1 MKIKALTVE
10 DYMAVRRVRIEPDA
24 DRALILIGGKNGAG
38 KSSTIRAFR
47 AAVGGAKEI
56 AKDPVRHGA
65 KLAKLLYE
73 LDNGIVIDREI
84 EPDGTTRLI
93 VRDADGLPMRRPQEL
108 LDDLRGTKFIN
119 PVTFLRLKSKEQR
132 AELMRIIPNAAEIE
146 RIDEQA
152 SREFKLRTEVG
163 RKLTDAQGELA
174 RLPPAA
180 EPMTPIDVEALV
192 AEERR
197 FGEERRAIDAA
208 EHMVAQW
215 ERAASTAR
223 RALDAKLER
232 IAELERELAAAR
244 ADVETLGKQADRT
257 HAEHE
262 AGARELAATLAAWQA
277 AAPQRA
283 QVDRTIASASEHNR
297 QVGERDAQIRRRKET
312 AAAVAKLLAQQ
323 SSLSESLAAADERKK
338 QILAAAQ
345 LPVAGIELAEE
356 EIRVGGVPLAQA
368 AASEQMRIALAVA
381 IAHNPKLDD
390 VWVEDGA
397 LFDEASLELI
407 ATHAA
412 AAGKRVWVE
421 RVGTRDP
428 GVIVIED
435 GQVLL

>member
-24 DRALILIGGKNGAG
+24 ERALILIGGKNGAG

-47 AAVGGAKEI
+47 AAFGSAKEI

-65 KLAKLLYE
+65 KRAKLLYE
-73 LDNGIVIDREI
+73 LDNGIVIEREI
-84 EPDGTTRLI
+84 EPDGATRLI

-108 LDDLRGTKFIN
+108 LDDLRGSHFIN
-119 PVTFLRLKSKEQR
+119 PVTFLRLKAKEQR

-180 EPMTPIDVEALV
+180 EPLVPIDVEALV

-197 FGEERRAIDAA
+197 FGEERRALDAA
-208 EHMVAQW
+208 ENMAAQRDRNAW
-215 ERAASTAR
+215 KAR
-223 RALDAKLER
+223 TELDAALER
-232 IAELERELAAAR
+232 VRRLQAELAAAQQELVPLGQR
-244 ADVETLGKQADRT
+244 ADETHVA
-257 HAEHE
+257 HE
-262 AGARELAATLAAWQA
+262 AAARELAVTLEAWNA
-277 AAPQRA
+277 AAPRRA
-283 QVDRTIASASEHNR
+283 EVDREVARAGEHNR

-312 AAAVAKLLAQQ
+312 AAAAAKLIAQQ
-323 SSLSESLAAADERKK
+323 TSLSESLAAAEERKK

-368 AASEQMRIALAVA
+368 ASSEQMRIALAVA

-407 ATHAA
+407 AKHAE

-435 GQVLL
+435 GQVML